1 MWCNIT
7 RVMEILRILLLC
19 FLFTLIETTSGTED
33 CTESKT
39 VCQVRTAIIAG
50 VASVVD
56 AIPHK
61 DYEFEKKN
69 IALLSYT
76 NPETM
81 NFCSKTC
88 STATSVGDFDRI
100 DQLIT
105 NGQLGIEK
113 LKKEHQVDIDNIML
127 NESQGINVMSSIL
140 RDKGTVFQRAVL
152 EFAPLCSDWQIVTPM
167 LSMWCRAHTS
177 MGRFGCCI
185 MPNGQVCW
193 SLHKGANSRTAP

>member
-1 MWCNIT
+1 
-7 RVMEILRILLLC
+7 MEILRILLLC

-113 LKKEHQVDIDNIML
+113 LRKEHQVDIDNIML
-127 NESQGINVMSSIL
+127 NESQGINAMSSIL

-152 EFAPLCSDWQIVTPM
+152 EFAPYVTISKLVHWTLCNNKSAHNCARSASRSQHGSYNLPVVT
-167 LSMWCRAHTS
+167 
-177 MGRFGCCI
+177 
-185 MPNGQVCW
+185 
-193 SLHKGANSRTAP
+193 